1 VKRARSALVG
11 LLAVSLVPVAAS
23 AHFERLVTSSRRIA
37 LGGASISVVDD
48 ATATVINPAA
58 LVQVP
63 SWSISSTY
71 DRPYGVTDID
81 EAFAAAAVHFDRA
94 GAFGV
99 SWHRVALRGV
109 MSEDLFTLAYARDL
123 IRTSEDASLSVGA
136 NVDVARVSES
146 ERFDAD
152 ATAVTGGASVL
163 LRPFPVIGVAYA
175 VRSLTEPSLDL
186 LDGGG
191 ETKLERTHAWGLS
204 YLWHRSVS
212 LSFEWEKEASKWRS
226 HVGVEVELTPN
237 LEIRSGVGRGA
248 AAGGIG
254 VEWGGIT
261 VDAGFASHEYLGS
274 SYIVTVGY
282 SPGSPRDPYAQSP

>member
-1 VKRARSALVG
+1 MVVALTVC
-11 LLAVSLVPVAAS
+11 LIPVAAS
-23 AHFERLVTSSRRIA
+23 AHFERLVTSSRRVA

-48 ATATVINPAA
+48 ATATAVNPAA

-63 SWSISSTY
+63 SWSVSSTY
-71 DRPYGVTDID
+71 DRPYGIADVD
-81 EAFAAAAVHFDRA
+81 ESFAAAAVRFDRA
-94 GAFGV
+94 GALGL
-99 SWHRVALRGV
+99 SWHRLALRGV
-109 MSEDLFTLAYARDL
+109 MSEDLFTLAYARDI
-123 IRTSEDASLSVGA
+123 IRTSEDASLSLGA

-152 ATAVTGGASVL
+152 ATALTGGASVL
-163 LRPFPVIGVAYA
+163 LRPFPVIGIAYA
-175 VRSLTEPSLDL
+175 VRSVTGPSLDL

-191 ETKLERTHAWGLS
+191 ETKLERTHAWGFS
-204 YLWHRSVS
+204 YWWHRSVS
-212 LSFEWEKEASKWRS
+212 LSFEWEKEASTWRS

-237 LEIRSGVGRGA
+237 LEIRSGVGRGS

-282 SPGSPRDPYAQSP
+282 SPETPDKPYAQSP